1 MPHCEGVRVAY
12 VTESFPPD
20 VNGVAHTA
28 VRVAEHLVSRGHEPL
43 IIAPEPARGQAL
55 PDPSFDFPIVRVRSV
70 GLPVYPGF
78 RVGLP
83 GRAVREA
90 ISRHRA
96 DVVHLAGPFVLG
108 AGGGAAAQSLNIPI
122 VAVYAT
128 DLPAY
133 ARSYHTG
140 PLGQAICWRRLRR
153 IHNAADRNLAPC
165 TDTAADLVANGVE
178 RVWIWARG
186 VDSVRFD
193 PAKRSAGLRAEL
205 APDGEL
211 LVGYVGRLAAEK
223 RVDLL
228 AEVSQLPGVRLVIVG
243 SGPAELAIRRAVPNA
258 VYLGQRGGED
268 LATIYASLDV
278 FVHSGPHD
286 TFGQTLQEAAASGL
300 PVVAPAAGGPLDL
313 VRDGETGFLVRP
325 SDGVAIAEA
334 VARLVA
340 DPGLRVAQ
348 SLAAREMVIDRSWPV
363 MCDELL
369 GHYEAVLAA
378 PMARA
383 GAAANLPGAD
393 LEAAAGGTHRE
404 TGGARGEIEGTHREE
419 VAA

>member
-1 MPHCEGVRVAY
+1 VRIAY

-43 IIAPEPARGQAL
+43 VIAPEPARGLAR
-55 PDPSFDFPIVRVRSV
+55 PDATFSFPVVRVRSV

-83 GRAVREA
+83 GRAVRDA
-90 ISRHRA
+90 IERH
-96 DVVHLAGPFVLG
+96 DPDLVHLAGPFVLG
-108 AGGGAAAQSLNIPI
+108 AGGCSAARRLGIPI
-122 VAVYAT
+122 VTVYAT

-133 ARSYHTG
+133 ARSYHAG
-140 PLGQAICWRRLRR
+140 RAGQAIAWRRLRA

-165 TDTAADLVANGVE
+165 TATAADLDANGIE

-193 PAKRSAGLRAEL
+193 PARRSPRLRAEF

-211 LVGYVGRLAAEK
+211 IVGYVGRLATEK

-228 AEVSQLPGVRLVIVG
+228 AGVAGLPGVRVVIVG
-243 SGPAELAIRRAVPNA
+243 SGPAEASIRRAVPGA
-258 VYLGQRGGED
+258 LYLGQRGGEE
-268 LATIYASLDV
+268 LAAIYASFDV

-313 VRDGETGFLVRP
+313 VRDGVTGFLVQP
-325 SDGVAIAEA
+325 GDAQALAAA
-334 VARLVA
+334 VATLA
-340 DPGLRVAQ
+340 AEPELRAAAGR
-348 SLAAREMVIDRSWPV
+348 AAREMVLARTWPI
-363 MCDELL
+363 MCDELI
-369 GHYEAVLAA
+369 GHYEGVLQARTAA
-378 PMARA
+378 RGAEPAA
-383 GAAANLPGAD
+383 GADPG
-393 LEAAAGGTHRE
+393 TQ
-404 TGGARGEIEGTHREE
+404 REE